1 VIEESLQAESDK
13 LARSWMRHDAGML
26 RDYLV
31 AGVEDPRLNVQSI
44 LSRHFLVRAVTA
56 ADFSAL
62 MEAEYRFAAAMN
74 WHAALAGRLGDAEEL
89 DVVLYALRR
98 GADNAEGNEI
108 PAFIGRTFA
117 ALPATASGLAI
128 PNYIE
133 SFLAGTRWVNGQAEI
148 HEPSLN
154 TFRDLWS
161 QALDRGIF
169 APPREPRNGLEKLV
183 SSPRPSPPEEER
195 EEPTPRSFWGAKRV
209 QGTGSSPRSPL
220 APQPLSILEPACGSA
235 NDYRFLDAYGLARLV
250 DYTGFDLCAKNI
262 ENARALC
269 PGVRFAV
276 GNVFEIAAP
285 DKAYDLCFIH
295 DLFEHLSLEGMRAA
309 VKEVCRV
316 TRQGLCVGFFNMDEV
331 RDHQVRPMDEYH
343 WNLLSM
349 ARMKELFAEYG
360 FAARVVHIGA
370 FLRQQIGCEQTHN
383 LNAYSFLL
391 RSA

>member
-98 GADNAEGNEI
+98 GADNAEGIEI
-108 PAFIGRTFA
+108 PAFIVRTFA
-117 ALPATASGLAI
+117 ALPTTASGLAI

-133 SFLAGTRWVNGQAEI
+133 GFLTGTRWVNGKAEF

-154 TFRDLWS
+154 TFRDLWQKAWLAAAPAQRGWGSDS
-161 QALDRGIF
+161 Q
-169 APPREPRNGLEKLV
+169 
-183 SSPRPSPPEEER
+183 
-195 EEPTPRSFWGAKRV
+195 
-209 QGTGSSPRSPL
+209 Q
-220 APQPLSILEPACGSA
+220 LSVLEPACGSA

-262 ENARALC
+262 ENARALF

-285 DKAYDLCFIH
+285 DKAYDLCFVH
-295 DLFEHLSLEGMRAA
+295 DLFEHLSLEGMQAA

-331 RDHQVRPMDEYH
+331 RDHQVRPVDEYH

-349 ARMKELFAEYG
+349 ARMKELFAECG
-360 FAARVVHIGA
+360 FAAQVVRIGA
-370 FLRQQIGCEQTHN
+370 FLRQQMGCEQTHN
-383 LNAYSFLL
+383 QNAYTFLL
-391 RSA
+391 RPV